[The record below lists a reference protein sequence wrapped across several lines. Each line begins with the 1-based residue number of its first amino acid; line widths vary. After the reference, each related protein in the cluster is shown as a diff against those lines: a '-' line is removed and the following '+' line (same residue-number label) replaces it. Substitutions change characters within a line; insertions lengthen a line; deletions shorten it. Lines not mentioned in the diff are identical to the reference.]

1 MILPTKPLRQPGG
14 HGAFQRV
21 SNPRLRGTVFTPL
34 GSLADAVR
42 RVVVLLSLDRG
53 SFRFG
58 WPASLLS
65 VGTVGDGRADAG
77 FN

>member
-1 MILPTKPLRQPGG
+1 M
-14 HGAFQRV
+14 
-21 SNPRLRGTVFTPL
+21 VFTPL